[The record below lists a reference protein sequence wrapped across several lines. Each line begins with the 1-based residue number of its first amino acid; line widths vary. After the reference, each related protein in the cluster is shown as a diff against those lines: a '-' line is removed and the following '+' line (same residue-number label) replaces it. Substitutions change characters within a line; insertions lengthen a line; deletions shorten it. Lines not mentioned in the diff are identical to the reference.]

1 MKFLLVTMEYAPF
14 YGGVAHYYEHLFK
27 YADGQIVVLAHNEE
41 KSDELN
47 VYRRPLLNKNLP
59 CFKWLPS
66 FKAIIEVIKKEKID
80 TIIVGNILPLGL
92 PVFILAKLFRKKTA
106 IILHGLD
113 YGITRGNQ
121 RKERLADCLLKKA
134 DKIICAN
141 HYVAELIKENLSS
154 KEIAKIH
161 IINPGIEPIIPAF
174 DEIKIKAFKEKN
186 NLTDKTVFLFVGRLV
201 KRKGADMVISALSEA
216 LKKQTNLFLAIIGNG
231 PEQENLEKQIAVLKL
246 QKNIKIFNNAD
257 EVEKDA
263 WFRACDVFIMT
274 ARQIGHDF
282 EGFGIVYLEAG
293 LYGKPVIAG
302 KAGGVTDAVIDNV
315 TGLMVD
321 PESVDDIAGAII
333 KLAEYENLRNKLG
346 FAGRERAI
354 KDFNWQKLSHKFI
367 NLFE

>member
-1 MKFLLVTMEYAPF
+1 MEYAPF
-14 YGGVAHYYEHLFK
+14 YGGVAHYYEHLVK
-27 YADGQIVVLAHNEE
+27 YANGQIVVLSHNEE
-41 KSDELN
+41 KSDESN

-66 FKAIIEVIKKEKID
+66 FKAIIEVLKKEKID
-80 TIIVGNILPLGL
+80 TIVIGNILPIGL

-113 YGITRGNQ
+113 YGITRGNP
-121 RKERLADCLLKKA
+121 RKERLADYLLKKT

-141 HYVAELIKENLSS
+141 HYVAELIKENLTS
-154 KEIAKIH
+154 KEIPKIS
-161 IINPGIEPIIPAF
+161 IINPGIEPIIPVF
-174 DEIKIKAFKEKN
+174 DESKVKFFKEKYILN
-186 NLTDKTVFLFVGRLV
+186 NRIVFLSIARLV
-201 KRKGADMVISALSEA
+201 KRKGADMLILAMRQA
-216 LKKQTNLFLAIIGNG
+216 LKRNPNLLLIIIGNG
-231 PEQENLEKQIAVLKL
+231 PEQESLNKLIKEYNLQA
-246 QKNIKIFNNAD
+246 NIKILND
-257 EVEKDA
+257 VDDKEKDL
-263 WFRACDVFIMT
+263 WLKACDVFAMT
-274 ARQIGHDF
+274 ARQIGNDF

-302 KAGGVTDAVIDNV
+302 KSGGVADAVIDNV

-354 KDFNWQKLSHKFI
+354 KDFNWQKLSNKFI
-367 NLFE
+367 SLFE